1 MNLIQNPEV
10 ESLFLGFKIIDISE
24 EFGKI
29 VIYIVIIQ
37 NLETITEEQVK
48 GFLVMKF
55 DDNSSQKSDAWE
67 DDLGEVV
74 EVDNQ
79 ELEALEKDVD

>member
-29 VIYIVIIQ
+29 VIYIVII
-37 NLETITEEQVK
+37 
-48 GFLVMKF
+48 
-55 DDNSSQKSDAWE
+55 
-67 DDLGEVV
+67 
-74 EVDNQ
+74 
-79 ELEALEKDVD
+79 

>member
-1 MNLIQNPEV
+1 
-10 ESLFLGFKIIDISE
+10 
-24 EFGKI
+24 
-29 VIYIVIIQ
+29 
-37 NLETITEEQVK
+37 
-48 GFLVMKF
+48 MKF